1 MIGLCTDSS
10 AELPAA
16 LAEQLQVEI
25 VPLTVTIDGDEHLD
39 GIGIDSDAFY
49 ALFDHGHR
57 PVVAI
62 SEPSPGQFAAA
73 YEDLI
78 ARGCTSILSVHLSP
92 TLAPTLNPARIAA
105 RSVDVPVRVI
115 DTGTG
120 GFAMGGCVWAAR
132 EAIDRGGSLDAVA
145 AAAEHAAATVNN
157 TVLLRADT
165 PGITQ
170 YTMFTFHRSGAN
182 VLGRY
187 DHAVDAINAI
197 TSSAVT
203 FGTGLRVGIGH
214 TDCGS
219 KPLADA
225 IEDGIGAAANVL
237 EVVRYRIGPAMGA
250 LTGPGAVACVMFP
263 GP

>member
-16 LAEQLQVEI
+16 LSARLLVEI

-39 GIGIDSDAFY
+39 GVGIDADSFF
-49 ALFDHGHR
+49 ALFDQGHR
-57 PVVAI
+57 PDVAI

-73 YEDLI
+73 YENLI
-78 ARGCTSILSVHLSP
+78 SQGCTSILSVHLSP
-92 TLAPTLNPARIAA
+92 TLASTLNPARLAA

-115 DTGTG
+115 DSGTA

-132 EAIDRGGSLDAVA
+132 EAIERGCTLDEVA
-145 AAAEHAAATVNN
+145 AAAEHAAATVDN

-165 PGITQ
+165 PGITR

-182 VLGRY
+182 VLDRY
-187 DHAVDAINAI
+187 DHAIDAINAI
-197 TSSAVT
+197 TAGAAT
-203 FGTGLRVGIGH
+203 FGPRLRVGIGH
-214 TDCGS
+214 SDDAS

-263 GP
+263 AP

>member
-10 AELPAA
+10 AELPPSLAA
-16 LAEQLQVEI
+16 QLHVEI
-25 VPLTVTIDGDEHLD
+25 VPLTVTIDGDDHLD
-39 GIGIDSDAFY
+39 GVGIDADAFY
-49 ALFDHGHR
+49 ALFEHGQR
-57 PVVAI
+57 PVVAT

-73 YEDLI
+73 YENLI

-92 TLAPTLNPARIAA
+92 TLAPTLNPARLAA

-115 DTGTG
+115 DSGTA

-132 EAIDRGGSLDAVA
+132 EAIERGAGLDEVV
-145 AAAEHAAATVNN
+145 AAAEHAAATVHH

-165 PGITQ
+165 PGITP

-203 FGTGLRVGIGH
+203 FGQRLRVGIGH
-214 TDCGS
+214 TDNAS

-225 IEDGIGAAANVL
+225 IEDGLGAAANVL